1 MESKS
6 FQEYIKEDKP
16 VLVDFYA
23 DWCGPCKVMHPI
35 LKELKEKINNDAS
48 ILKINIDKNA
58 RMASKYQIQSV
69 PTLLLFKNGNIVW
82 RQSGVVPTN
91 QLMQII
97 KKFS

>member
-1 MESKS
+1 
-6 FQEYIKEDKP
+6 
-16 VLVDFYA
+16 
-23 DWCGPCKVMHPI
+23 WCGPCKVMHPI